1 MKKTLFLIVIV
12 FILCGILFAVSSTDP
27 GDPEKVL
34 ARARS
39 YRLSGQF
46 EKALQ
51 DHIWF
56 HENALKHKP
65 ALYGVRLSFALQEW
79 VNLGEAY
86 PNARQALIQ
95 IRDQKTSLIKNGTGD
110 PELFHD
116 VQSINRYLNESE
128 KTVDLIKDMAAS
140 DFNMAK
146 RCYGL
151 AKNDLIAFG
160 EFELCNRLMDVPMF
174 IVRDMK
180 TLLNQNIKIYK
191 TSAWAD
197 ETHLDWS
204 IHYFLEEAE
213 SVLIV
218 LTKNKRFLEAER
230 FLTEAGKD
238 MTIARIQTG
247 LADLR
252 NKYLIHR

>member
-1 MKKTLFLIVIV
+1 MKKTLFLMIIF
-12 FILCGILFAVSSTDP
+12 FILCGILFAVSSVDP

-39 YRLSGQF
+39 YRLSGQH

-51 DHIWF
+51 DLIWF
-56 HENALKHKP
+56 HDNALKHKP

-79 VNLGEAY
+79 ADLGQTY
-86 PNARQALIQ
+86 PNAKQSLIQ
-95 IRDQKTSLIKNGTGD
+95 IRDRKTDMIKNGNNSL
-110 PELFHD
+110 ELFHD
-116 VQSINRYLNESE
+116 VESINRYLNESQ
-128 KTVDLIKDMAAS
+128 KTVDLMKDLTVR
-140 DFNMAK
+140 DFKLAK

-151 AKNDLIAFG
+151 AKNDLIAFE

-174 IVRDMK
+174 IARDMK

-191 TSAWAD
+191 TTAWAD
-197 ETHLDWS
+197 EAHLDWS

-238 MTIARIQTG
+238 ITIARIQTG

-252 NKYLIHR
+252 TIYLIHR

>member
-79 VNLGEAY
+79 VNLG
-86 PNARQALIQ
+86 
-95 IRDQKTSLIKNGTGD
+95 
-110 PELFHD
+110 
-116 VQSINRYLNESE
+116 
-128 KTVDLIKDMAAS
+128 
-140 DFNMAK
+140 
-146 RCYGL
+146 
-151 AKNDLIAFG
+151 
-160 EFELCNRLMDVPMF
+160 
-174 IVRDMK
+174 
-180 TLLNQNIKIYK
+180 
-191 TSAWAD
+191 
-197 ETHLDWS
+197 
-204 IHYFLEEAE
+204 
-213 SVLIV
+213 
-218 LTKNKRFLEAER
+218 
-230 FLTEAGKD
+230 
-238 MTIARIQTG
+238 
-247 LADLR
+247 
-252 NKYLIHR
+252 